1 MPNKTIK
8 LAPLFETKS
17 MAQILENQGKFKEAF
32 LIYKKLYEK
41 EKSKDLKEALL
52 RIRDILLKKQ
62 QDPQVIKLKKIL
74 ESIKQ
79 FKSHA

>member
-32 LIYKKLYEK
+32 LIYKKLYTK
-41 EKSKDLKEALL
+41 EKSPDVKEALL
-52 RIRDILLKKQ
+52 RIKAALLKKHE
-62 QDPQVIKLKKIL
+62 DPRVTKLNKIL
-74 ESIKQ
+74 ENIKDY
-79 FKSHA
+79 KNHA